1 MLNTYKKAS
10 DKKKKKKAIYD
21 TRQSHIGSK
30 SNYVL

>member
-10 DKKKKKKAIYD
+10 DKKKKKAIYD

>member
-10 DKKKKKKAIYD
+10 DKKKVIYD
-21 TRQSHIGSK
+21 TRQSHIGYK